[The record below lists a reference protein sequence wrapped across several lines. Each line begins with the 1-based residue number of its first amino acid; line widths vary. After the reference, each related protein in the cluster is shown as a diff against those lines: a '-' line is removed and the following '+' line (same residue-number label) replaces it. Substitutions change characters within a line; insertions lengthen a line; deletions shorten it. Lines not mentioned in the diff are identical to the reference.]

1 MRDILFRG
9 KTVSGRWAEGSLIRA
24 GDYCCILEAEDKVH
38 PSDYPYL
45 DNDLGT
51 FDGQATPVDP
61 ETVGQFTGLLDK
73 DGKKIF
79 EGDIVRA
86 KFASNRARFI
96 FEVIFEKGHFCFHN
110 GFVKA
115 TTKEVYSFEV
125 LGNIYDDPALF
136 TPKS

>member
-9 KTVSGRWAEGSLIRA
+9 KTVSGRWAEGSLIHA
-24 GDYCCILEAEDKVH
+24 GDYCCVLEDESKIH
-38 PSDYPYL
+38 PMDYPYL

-79 EGDIVRA
+79 EGDIVYNGVF
-86 KFASNRARFI
+86 KASVDFYNGRFI
-96 FEVIFEKGHFCFHN
+96 PFN
-110 GFVKA
+110 GEYCTFFPS
-115 TTKEVYSFEV
+115 ECEII
-125 LGNIYDDPALF
+125 GNIYDN
-136 TPKS
+136 PKLVKH